1 MKLFIARPALIAL
14 MCLAVVVPTPRLAA
28 QTPPAPAA
36 QGNTPETA
44 ARINQLKLDALKA
57 EDKDDDEALNKQ
69 LGLYKQI
76 LELDPNDALA
86 RQRKEKIEAELKR
99 RKEEEQKKKDE
110 ESRQQIIDE
119 TVGARKV
126 LVRTRIAE
134 AEEAILDA
142 KATGNRASL
151 EQAKKLVGEARR
163 DAQPGDPDIERVEA
177 QIKQV
182 EHDWWV
188 GTVELWTLIGVIT
201 LIPLVALVIYLLK
214 KERLLEVVQGPQSG
228 DRFKLEKDKETV
240 SIGALGVDWVITD
253 PLRKISRH
261 HCDVVRS
268 KRRYFVI
275 DVSSNGTL
283 INGRLI
289 ERGQPILL
297 KRGDRIG
304 LSDEVTVVF
313 R

>member
-1 MKLFIARPALIAL
+1 MKLFTARAALIPLLLLAL
-14 MCLAVVVPTPRLAA
+14 LVPTPRTSA
-28 QTPPAPAA
+28 QPPPAP
-36 QGNTPETA
+36 GGLTPETA

-57 EDKDDDEALNKQ
+57 EDKDDEEALNKQ

-86 RQRKEKIEAELKR
+86 RQRKEKIEGELKR
-99 RKEEEQKKKDE
+99 RKEEEQKKREE
-110 ESRQQIIDE
+110 ESKKQVFEE

-126 LVRTRIAE
+126 LVRSRIAE
-134 AEEAILDA
+134 ADQAILDA
-142 KATGNRASL
+142 RTTGNRASL
-151 EQAKKLVGEARR
+151 EQAKKLLDEARR
-163 DAQPGDPDIERVEA
+163 DAQAGDPEIERLEA
-177 QIKQV
+177 QIAQV

-188 GTVELWTLIGVIT
+188 GRVELWSLIGVIT
-201 LIPLVALVIYLLK
+201 IIPLVALVVYLLK

-228 DRFKLEKDKETV
+228 DRFPLEKDKETV
-240 SIGALGVDWVITD
+240 SIGSLGVDWVITD

-261 HCDVVRS
+261 HCNVVRA
-268 KRRYFVI
+268 KRRYFLI
-275 DVSSNGTL
+275 DMSSNGTL
-283 INGRLI
+283 VNGRLI